1 MALVNPH
8 GEEKRLNPLLLSG
21 EELQEEQQK
30 AKGLPP
36 VTMTSGRALISSC
49 WELEPSAP

>member
-30 AKGLPP
+30 AKGLRP
-36 VTMTSGRALISSC
+36 VTMTSRASSA
-49 WELEPSAP
+49 LSMLGIGAFSP